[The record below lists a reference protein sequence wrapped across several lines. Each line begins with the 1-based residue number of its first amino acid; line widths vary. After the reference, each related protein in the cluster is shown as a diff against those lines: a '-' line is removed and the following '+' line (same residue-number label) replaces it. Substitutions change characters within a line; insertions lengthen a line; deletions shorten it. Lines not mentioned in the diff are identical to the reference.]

1 VSQPI
6 PWAYQLCLDK
16 GAPGFPW
23 LAMDAHPGV
32 AEDVFMKPFPLGGAI
47 FDLDGV
53 LVDTACDHFEAW
65 QQTARSLGFDL
76 PAAEG
81 ERLKGVGR
89 HEALDIVLSI
99 GRVSASE
106 SRRAQ
111 LADEKNTRYLK
122 RIAGL
127 GPERLLPGARAALAE
142 LRRRHIPVALA
153 SSSKNARAILRQT
166 QIDSCFDAII
176 DGNAIT
182 RTKPD
187 PEIFL
192 LAAAGLRLPAGAC
205 VVFEDAEAGV
215 TAARR
220 AGCRVVGIG
229 GRPFTAAE
237 LTAAMLSEVD
247 LSLLFGPG

>member
-1 VSQPI
+1 
-6 PWAYQLCLDK
+6 
-16 GAPGFPW
+16 
-23 LAMDAHPGV
+23 
-32 AEDVFMKPFPLGGAI
+32 MKPFPAAGAI

-53 LVDTACDHFEAW
+53 LVDTACEHFEAW
-65 QQTARSLGFDL
+65 QQMARSLGFELSPDH
-76 PAAEG
+76 G
-81 ERLKGVGR
+81 ERLKGVGGP
-89 HEALDIVLSI
+89 EALDIVLSI

-106 SRRAQ
+106 SRRAE
-111 LADEKNTRYLK
+111 LAATKNSWYLK

-153 SSSKNARAILRQT
+153 SSSKNAREILRQT
-166 QIDSCFDAII
+166 RIDRCFDAVV
-176 DGNAIT
+176 DGNAVT

-192 LAAAGLRLPAGAC
+192 RAAAELGLPSGAC

-220 AGCRVVGIG
+220 AGCRVVAIG
-229 GRPFTAAE
+229 RHPFGAAD
-237 LTAAMLSEVD
+237 LTAAILSDVD

>member
-1 VSQPI
+1 
-6 PWAYQLCLDK
+6 
-16 GAPGFPW
+16 
-23 LAMDAHPGV
+23 MDANSGV
-32 AEDVFMKPFPLGGAI
+32 AEDVIMKPFPAGGAI

-65 QQTARSLGFDL
+65 QQMARSLGFEL
-76 PAAEG
+76 SPAQG
-81 ERLKGVGR
+81 EWLKGVSR

-111 LADEKNTRYLK
+111 LAAAKNTWYLK
-122 RIAGL
+122 RIEGL
-127 GPERLLPGARAALAE
+127 GQERLLPGARAALVE
-142 LRRRHIPVALA
+142 LRRRDIPVALA
-153 SSSKNARAILRQT
+153 SSSKNAREILRQT
-166 QIDSCFDAII
+166 RIDSCFDVIV
-176 DGNAIT
+176 DGNDIT
-182 RTKPD
+182 QTKPD

-192 LAAAGLRLPAGAC
+192 RAAAGLGLPAGAC

-220 AGCRVVGIG
+220 AGCLVVGIG
-229 GRPFTAAE
+229 GRTFATAD
-237 LTAAMLSEVD
+237 LSAATLSDVD

>member
-1 VSQPI
+1 
-6 PWAYQLCLDK
+6 
-16 GAPGFPW
+16 
-23 LAMDAHPGV
+23 MDANSGV
-32 AEDVFMKPFPLGGAI
+32 AEDVLMKPIPAGGAI

-53 LVDTACDHFEAW
+53 LVDTACEHFEAW
-65 QQTARSLGFDL
+65 QQMARSLGFEL
-76 PAAEG
+76 SAAHG

-89 HEALDIVLSI
+89 PEALDLVLSV
-99 GRVSASE
+99 GCVSASE

-111 LADEKNTRYLK
+111 LAAAKNTWYLK

-127 GPERLLPGARAALAE
+127 GPERLLPGARAALEE

-153 SSSKNARAILRQT
+153 SSSKNAREILRQT
-166 QIDSCFDAII
+166 RIESCFDAIV

-192 LAAAGLRLPAGAC
+192 RAAAGLGLPAGAGA
-205 VVFEDAEAGV
+205 VFEDAGAGG
-215 TAARR
+215 TGARR
-220 AGCRVVGIG
+220 AGCRVVGLG
-229 GRPFTAAE
+229 GRTFAAAD
-237 LTAAMLSEVD
+237 LTAATLSDVD

>member
-1 VSQPI
+1 MTSEAVP
-6 PWAYQLCLDK
+6 A
-16 GAPGFPW
+16 
-23 LAMDAHPGV
+23 
-32 AEDVFMKPFPLGGAI
+32 GGAI

-65 QQTARSLGFDL
+65 QQMARSLGFEL
-76 PAAEG
+76 SPAQG
-81 ERLKGVGR
+81 ERLKGVSR
-89 HEALDIVLSI
+89 PEALDIVLSI

-111 LADEKNTRYLK
+111 LAVAKNTWYLK
-122 RIAGL
+122 RIEGL
-127 GPERLLPGARAALAE
+127 GQERLLPGARAALVE
-142 LRRRHIPVALA
+142 LRRRDIPVALA
-153 SSSKNARAILRQT
+153 SSSKNAREILRQT
-166 QIDSCFDAII
+166 RIDSCFDVIV
-176 DGNAIT
+176 DGNDIT

-192 LAAAGLRLPAGAC
+192 RAAAGLGLPAGAC

-215 TAARR
+215 TAALR

-229 GRPFTAAE
+229 GRTFATAD
-237 LTAAMLSEVD
+237 LTAATLSDVD